1 MIEVKNYITK
11 ELENPTAAIVRFKR
25 GIFMPTSSLKKDI
38 FFVTDPEMIE
48 KINKELSREKSGA
61 ELNKKRDDFE
71 QTMKELKR
79 GKELLKQL

>member
-1 MIEVKNYITK
+1 
-11 ELENPTAAIVRFKR
+11 
-25 GIFMPTSSLKKDI
+25 MPTSSFKKDR

-61 ELNKKRDDFE
+61 ELIKKRDDFE

>member
-1 MIEVKNYITK
+1 MIIM
-11 ELENPTAAIVRFKR
+11 A
-25 GIFMPTSSLKKDI
+25 TSSLEKDKFI
-38 FFVTDPEMIE
+38 VTDPEMIK
-48 KINKELSREKSGA
+48 KINQELSREKSGA